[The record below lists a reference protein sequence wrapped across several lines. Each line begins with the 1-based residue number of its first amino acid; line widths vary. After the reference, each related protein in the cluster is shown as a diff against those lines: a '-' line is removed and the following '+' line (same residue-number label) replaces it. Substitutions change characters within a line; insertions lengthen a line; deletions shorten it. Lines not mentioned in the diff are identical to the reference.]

1 MTRKQHLDE
10 LHEAGY
16 MAGLNSQP
24 CEAPTRKELERAA
37 WEIGWRIGKSDLKKA
52 VQQLEDTYQ
61 SIKKGQ

>member
-10 LHEAGY
+10 LREAGY
-16 MAGLNSQP
+16 LAGLNSQP

-37 WEIGWRIGKSDLKKA
+37 WEIGWRAGKSDLQKTVKR
-52 VQQLEDTYQ
+52 LEDMYR